1 MKVTVKLN
9 LIHTEV
15 GYLEQKI
22 KMSFDS
28 NIVDPHIAIR
38 AACISIIEALS
49 EPEKKLPQPSLQPC
63 AAEITIDTL
72 NTKSFKQKQPDEKKT
87 FKIQASLDY
96 ASLRQSIIYAL
107 AEFGPQ
113 NAKQILDTI
122 SRDYEQLP
130 LRGKNGSGLNSHL
143 FSMKKDKILK
153 SSENIPPIWSVNES

>member
-1 MKVTVKLN
+1 
-9 LIHTEV
+9 
-15 GYLEQKI
+15 
-22 KMSFDS
+22 MSFDS

-38 AACISIIEALS
+38 AACIAIIEALS
-49 EPEKKLPQPSLQPC
+49 EPEKKLPQPSPPPS

-96 ASLRQSIIYAL
+96 APLRQSIIYAL

-122 SRDYEQLP
+122 SREYE
-130 LRGKNGSGLNSHL
+130 
-143 FSMKKDKILK
+143 
-153 SSENIPPIWSVNES
+153 